1 MFPGGNKFALGGG
14 PCKQSVPVRFIL
26 VKLGE
31 ICFPMDLI
39 MEQVQFKPISRIK
52 TFLLIVLLTVLF
64 LFNSGADLVYES
76 CAFSLLVGY
85 HFFTD
90 LRFSG
95 DQIRSAGLM
104 LPHLAVYLSLCTLV
118 VWVTTED
125 AESAY
130 WVIYL
135 LPIAVA
141 AANLSLKATL
151 ATCSVATLLFA
162 SLVPHRLY
170 SDPTAR
176 REELPELMVFALTFF
191 LVGVLIQSFSE
202 QHRRQLEVEVQ
213 LNEKLHRQKTEQ
225 EESLAR
231 LEKAEETLRRRERLA
246 ALGEMAAGI
255 AHEIRNPLGV
265 VTSSVQLLESRL
277 PDLKE
282 NQRRLFQII
291 LEEIG
296 RMNRLIGDFLRFS
309 RPAQPHL
316 VETDLAAFLRDRL
329 DQIAPMAAEAGVE
342 IRQELP
348 GQPVP
353 VWIDGELMQQAFL
366 NLLLNALEASEKGDS
381 LLVGLDLRNDQAV
394 TAIRDSGGG
403 IAAEDLPLIFNPF
416 FTTKEGGTGLGLANA
431 HRIIESH
438 NGQLTVAAN
447 PDRGTT
453 FTVKLPLQPPDQ
465 E

>member
-1 MFPGGNKFALGGG
+1 MG
-14 PCKQSVPVRFIL
+14 
-26 VKLGE
+26 
-31 ICFPMDLI
+31 LI
-39 MEQVQFKPISRIK
+39 MEPIKSKPISRIK

-64 LFNSGADLVYES
+64 LFNRGADLVYES
-76 CAFSLLVGY
+76 CAFILLVGY

-90 LRFSG
+90 RRFTVA
-95 DQIRSAGLM
+95 QIRSASLM
-104 LPHLAVYLSLCTLV
+104 MPHLAVYLLLCTLV
-118 VWVTTED
+118 VWVTTEG

-151 ATCSVATLLFA
+151 ATCGAAALLFA
-162 SLVPHRLY
+162 ALVPRQLY
-170 SDPTAR
+170 FDPTAR
-176 REELPELMVFALTFF
+176 LEKLPELAAFALTFF

-202 QHRRQLEVEVQ
+202 QHRRQLEVEHQ
-213 LNEKLHRQKTEQ
+213 LTEKLRRQKSEL

-231 LEKAEETLRRRERLA
+231 LEKAEEALRRRERLA

-265 VTSSVQLLESRL
+265 VTSSAQLLESRL

-282 NQRRLFQII
+282 NQRRLLQII
-291 LEEIG
+291 MEEID
-296 RMNRLIGDFLRFS
+296 RMNRLIGDFLKFS

-316 VETDLAAFLRDRL
+316 VQTDLAAFLRDKL
-329 DQIAPMAAEAGVE
+329 DQIAPMAAEAGIE

-348 GQPVP
+348 DKPVL

-366 NLLLNALEASEKGDS
+366 NLLLNALEASEKGDDIT
-381 LLVGLDLRNDQAV
+381 VGLDLCNGQAV
-394 TAIRDSGGG
+394 ATIRDTGAG
-403 IAAEDLPLIFNPF
+403 IAAEDLPRIFNPF
-416 FTTKEGGTGLGLANA
+416 FSTKERGTGLGLANA

-438 NGQLTVAAN
+438 HGQLSVAAN

-453 FTVKLPLQPPDQ
+453 FTVKLSLQSPDL

>member
-1 MFPGGNKFALGGG
+1 MG
-14 PCKQSVPVRFIL
+14 
-26 VKLGE
+26 
-31 ICFPMDLI
+31 LI
-39 MEQVQFKPISRIK
+39 MEQAQSKPISRIK

-64 LFNSGADLVYES
+64 LFNRGADLVYEF

-90 LRFSG
+90 RRFSG
-95 DQIRSAGLM
+95 AQIRAAGLM
-104 LPHLAVYLSLCTLV
+104 LPHLAVYLLLCTLV
-118 VWVTTED
+118 VWVTTES

-130 WVIYL
+130 WVVYL

-151 ATCSVATLLFA
+151 ATCSAATLLFA
-162 SLVPHRLY
+162 ALVPSRLY
-170 SDPTAR
+170 FDHAAR
-176 REELPELMVFALTFF
+176 REELPELLVFALTFF

-202 QHRRQLEVEVQ
+202 QHRRQLEVEHQ
-213 LNEKLHRQKTEQ
+213 LNEKLHRQKTELEQ
-225 EESLAR
+225 SLAR
-231 LEKAEETLRRRERLA
+231 LEKAEEALRRRERLA

-265 VTSSVQLLESRL
+265 VTSSAQLLESRL

-282 NQRRLFQII
+282 NQRRLFHII

-296 RMNRLIGDFLRFS
+296 RMNRLIADFLSFS
-309 RPAQPHL
+309 RPAQPQL
-316 VETDLAAFLRDRL
+316 VQADLAAFLRDKL
-329 DQIAPMAAEAGVE
+329 DQLAPMAAEAGIKLRAE
-342 IRQELP
+342 FP
-348 GQPVP
+348 DDPVP
-353 VWIDGELMQQAFL
+353 VWFDSELMQQAFL
-366 NLLLNALEASEKGDS
+366 NLLLNALEASEQGDS
-381 LLVGLDLRNDQAV
+381 IAVRLDLSDDQAV
-394 TAIRDSGGG
+394 TTICDTGAG
-403 IAAEDLPLIFNPF
+403 IAAEDLPRIFNPF

-438 NGQLTVAAN
+438 HGQLSVAAN

-453 FTVKLPLQPPDQ
+453 FTVQLSLQPPDR